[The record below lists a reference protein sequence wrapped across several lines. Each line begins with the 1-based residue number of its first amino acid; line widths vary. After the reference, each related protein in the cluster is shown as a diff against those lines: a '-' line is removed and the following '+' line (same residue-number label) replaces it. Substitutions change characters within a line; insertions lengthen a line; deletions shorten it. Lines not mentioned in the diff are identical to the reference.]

1 LFLKEEWRQMEF
13 VANHTSIALKQTT
26 PLGAVPHNTQTK
38 DYR

>member
-1 LFLKEEWRQMEF
+1 MEF